1 MYFIGILTLRYFSL
15 KEKKK
20 KNQTTKKTQQQTAN
34 YTLILSSEEL

>member
-20 KNQTTKKTQQQTAN
+20 KIKTPKKPNNKLQ
-34 YTLILSSEEL
+34 IIH